1 MRKQFRITVNGKSYD
16 VVAEI
21 INEGASAPSSAAPA
35 AVGSASVAAAPAA
48 PKPASL
54 AGGAGEVPCPLA
66 GRVVAIDKPVGSS
79 VQAGETL
86 ITLEAMKMNTTV
98 SSPAAGTVK
107 VVHVSVGDSV
117 EEGQILVTL
126 G

>member
-21 INEGASAPSSAAPA
+21 INEGASAPASAA
-35 AVGSASVAAAPAA
+35 AVGSASVAAPAA
-48 PKPASL
+48 PKPAAP
-54 AGGAGEVPCPLA
+54 AGGEAGAVPCPLA

-107 VVHVSVGDSV
+107 AVHVSVGDSV

>member
-21 INEGASAPSSAAPA
+21 INEGASAPASAAPA
-35 AVGSASVAAAPAA
+35 AVGSASVAPAA
-48 PKPASL
+48 PKPAAQ
-54 AGGAGEVPCPLA
+54 AGGAGAVPCPLA

-107 VVHVSVGDSV
+107 AVHVSVGDSV

>member
-21 INEGASAPSSAAPA
+21 INEGASAPASAAPA
-35 AVGSASVAAAPAA
+35 AVGSASVAAPAA
-48 PKPASL
+48 PKPAAP
-54 AGGAGEVPCPLA
+54 AGGAGAVPCPLA

-107 VVHVSVGDSV
+107 AVHVSVGDSV

>member
-21 INEGASAPSSAAPA
+21 INEGASAPASAAPA
-35 AVGSASVAAAPAA
+35 AVGSASVAVPAA
-48 PKPASL
+48 PKPAAP
-54 AGGAGEVPCPLA
+54 AGGAGAVPCPLA

-98 SSPAAGTVK
+98 SSPASGTVK
-107 VVHVSVGDSV
+107 AVHVSVGDSV

>member
-21 INEGASAPSSAAPA
+21 INEGASAPASAAPA
-35 AVGSASVAAAPAA
+35 AVGSASVAPAA
-48 PKPASL
+48 PKPAAP
-54 AGGAGEVPCPLA
+54 AGGAGAVPCPLA

-107 VVHVSVGDSV
+107 AVHVSVGDSV